1 MNNTKTASDT
11 KHFYDSSKSTQV
23 RLIRWSDDSSDNL
36 QYGLCRVYC
45 IEDSSL
51 VHDDNNITGWN
62 TDILSDKMYGD
73 VSTMR
78 DEVDSMNEA
87 FHMNPI
93 NAWEYPEIT
102 FGLNEEGDDPEK
114 YVYWYTLTPYTPVQ

>member
-45 IEDSSL
+45 IEDNSL

-102 FGLNEEGDDPEK
+102 S
-114 YVYWYTLTPYTPVQ
+114 V